1 MQESSTQENEE
12 SGTITF
18 DALFEETY
26 ESLEV
31 DSEQYSVHKTE
42 ELDKNGF
49 DLKSSESLNIR
60 MNQILYQ
67 VNNMK

>member
-1 MQESSTQENEE
+1 MQGSSTQENEE

-18 DALFEETY
+18 DAFFEETY

-42 ELDKNGF
+42 KLDKMV
-49 DLKSSESLNIR
+49 LI
-60 MNQILYQ
+60 
-67 VNNMK
+67 